1 MKSIFPITGLVLF
14 AANGLFGLLLSGYD
28 NFNLAFT
35 SIVIAVTTLL
45 LYLTTTIKMKDGF
58 IVGLSFLFALF
69 GIIEY
74 ILGLVSPQEVQDN
87 GYIIASFVLVAI
99 EIITLIIC
107 NITSKSIK

>member
-69 GIIEY
+69 GIVGY
-74 ILGLVSPQEVQDN
+74 ILGLVSPQGVQDN
-87 GYIIASFVLVAI
+87 GCVITTIVLFAI
-99 EIITLIIC
+99 EVITLTIC
-107 NITSKSIK
+107 HITSKSTN